1 MSVNSNQGVTLGQMQ
16 ITIVQN
22 VVFTDFT
29 TAVLQTQE
37 FPLRGIFMF
46 YLILQRFYGLKVL
59 KTLLSLD
66 DDLKAVT
73 LDPAQLQ
80 NHGALAWL

>member
-1 MSVNSNQGVTLGQMQ
+1 MTTLYLYC
-16 ITIVQN
+16 ILLYPVPSTA
-22 VVFTDFT
+22 
-29 TAVLQTQE
+29 AVLQTQE